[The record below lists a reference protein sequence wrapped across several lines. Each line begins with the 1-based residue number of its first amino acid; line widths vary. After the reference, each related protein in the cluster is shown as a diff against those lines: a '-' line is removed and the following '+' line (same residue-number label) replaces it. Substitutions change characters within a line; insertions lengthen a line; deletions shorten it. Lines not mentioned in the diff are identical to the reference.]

1 MIFYGTRVL
10 SVAYHMVSCF
20 GGHQK
25 FFMCCP
31 PTSSVT
37 SLTTIC
43 TNNLRCHEIATMKLL
58 PHLASVSYWKCV
70 YLIKFGYLGVGERTD
85 TFCWQKD
92 EENWECLWPQGF
104 FKADVRGQGSPAT
117 LAVGGKCYRV
127 LFFKWK
133 KKKIGRAT
141 QGNLFH
147 IFDQRRP
154 YLDTTLKKD
163 LPTYE
168 FLRSKW
174 VDDSCKLKNTK
185 WILNAL
191 KFRNIK
197 ICFILR
203 LLSIKMLYK
212 GSLRMVCQNSII
224 NSEFG

>member
-1 MIFYGTRVL
+1 MSWNCNHETAVTFSLCIL
-10 SVAYHMVSCF
+10 LE
-20 GGHQK
+20 
-25 FFMCCP
+25 MC
-31 PTSSVT
+31 
-37 SLTTIC
+37 
-43 TNNLRCHEIATMKLL
+43 
-58 PHLASVSYWKCV
+58 
-70 YLIKFGYLGVGERTD
+70 LIKFGYLGVGDGTD
-85 TFCWQKD
+85 MYCWQRD

-104 FKADVRGQGSPAT
+104 FQADLPGQGSPAT
-117 LAVGGKCYRV
+117 LTVGGKCYRV
-127 LFFKWK
+127 LFFKCKK

-154 YLDTTLKKD
+154 YLDTTLKKN
-163 LPTYE
+163 LPTYD

-197 ICFILR
+197 ICFILMP
-203 LLSIKMLYK
+203 LSIKMLYK